1 MRRFF
6 IAGVLAVA
14 LATSMQAQERTHILD
29 PKLDSLFPD
38 QPTSYLTD
46 VTGKVTNPDIVNARL
61 RDIREKDS
69 LSLVAVVLPTT
80 GDRAV
85 EDVAR
90 EIGRKWLVAQKAE
103 IGNVER
109 NTGGV
114 ILLVLDSH
122 KCRVEVATGS
132 EGYMTDG
139 RAADA
144 CRNARD
150 NFRAGAFG
158 DGIISI
164 ANEFDAAHKGE
175 TAVAAA
181 VKPTEPATPDEPWP
195 WGWILGIGSAILAIL
210 AIGSAIGLK
219 DSADNAKREEEERIA
234 QAARDAEYRRQAAE
248 NEARRLQQERE
259 AAAREAARWNAL
271 TPEQQAARNRCQA
284 VKRHVLQQSRRRRK
298 RSGAA
303 SVKLRKRRNVAIDA
317 RLIVRRL
324 TTGLARLARRMQG
337 RSSSWSSGG
346 SDSFSGGGGGSDW

>member
-1 MRRFF
+1 MRRIF

-271 TPEQQAARNRCQA
+271 TPEQRAVEIAAQREA
-284 VKRHVLQQSRRRRK
+284 
-298 RSGAA
+298 
-303 SVKLRKRRNVAIDA
+303 
-317 RLIVRRL
+317 
-324 TTGLARLARRMQG
+324 ARLAAIAAAEEAERRSKRKAEEEEERRNRRSSYSSSSDYG
-337 RSSSWSSGG
+337 SSSSSSSSSSSWSSGG

>member
-1 MRRFF
+1 MRRIF

-122 KCRVEVATGS
+122 KCRIEVATGS

-181 VKPTEPATPDEPWP
+181 VKPTEPVTPDEPWP
-195 WGWILGIGSAILAIL
+195 WGWILGIGGAIL

-219 DSADNAKREEEERIA
+219 DSADNAKREEEERVA

-248 NEARRLQQERE
+248 NEARRLQQDRE

-271 TPEQQAARNRCQA
+271 TPEQQAAEIAAKQEAARLA
-284 VKRHVLQQSRRRRK
+284 AIAAAERRRK
-298 RSGAA
+298 REAEEEEE
-303 SVKLRKRRNVAIDA
+303 RRN
-317 RLIVRRL
+317 RRSSYSSSSDY
-324 TTGLARLARRMQG
+324 GSSSSYDSG
-337 RSSSWSSGG
+337 SSSSSWSSGG

>member
-6 IAGVLAVA
+6 IAGILAVA

-144 CRNARD
+144 CRDARD
-150 NFRAGAFG
+150 NFRAGDFG
-158 DGIISI
+158 GGIISI

-175 TAVAAA
+175 TAVAAD
-181 VKPTEPATPDEPWP
+181 VKPTEPAPSTPFP
-195 WGWILGIGSAILAIL
+195 WGIWLTVMGVVV
-210 AIGSAIGLK
+210 AIGSGLVIWSNK
-219 DSADNAKREEEERIA
+219 EEEKRLAE
-234 QAARDAEYRRQAAE
+234 AARLRAIRDAEYEEERRKQE
-248 NEARRLQQERE
+248 ETRLKRERE

-271 TPEQQAARNRCQA
+271 TPEQRAVEIAAQREAARLA
-284 VKRHVLQQSRRRRK
+284 AIAAAEATERRRK
-298 RSGAA
+298 REAEEEEE
-303 SVKLRKRRNVAIDA
+303 RRN
-317 RLIVRRL
+317 RRASYSSSSDY
-324 TTGLARLARRMQG
+324 GSSSSSSSYDSG
-337 RSSSWSSGG
+337 SSSSSWSSGG

>member
-14 LATSMQAQERTHILD
+14 LATSMQAQDRTHILD

-46 VTGKVTNPDIVNARL
+46 VTGKVTNPVTVNARL

-144 CRNARD
+144 CRDARN
-150 NFRAGAFG
+150 NFRAGDFG
-158 DGIISI
+158 GGIISI
-164 ANEFDAAHKGE
+164 ANTFDAAHKGE

-195 WGWILGIGSAILAIL
+195 WGWILGIGGAIL
-210 AIGSAIGLK
+210 AIGSALGLK
-219 DSADNAKREEEERIA
+219 DSADNAKREEEERLAESARLRAI
-234 QAARDAEYRRQAAE
+234 RDAEYEEKCRKQE
-248 NEARRLQQERE
+248 EARRKRERE
-259 AAAREAARWNAL
+259 LAEHEAVRWAAL
-271 TPEQQAARNRCQA
+271 TPEQQELELAARRERANLA
-284 VKRHVLQQSRRRRK
+284 AIEAARRAEARRK
-298 RSGAA
+298 REAEEEEE
-303 SVKLRKRRNVAIDA
+303 RRN
-317 RLIVRRL
+317 RRSSSYDS
-324 TTGLARLARRMQG
+324 GSSSSSSSS
-337 RSSSWSSGG
+337 SSSWSSGG